1 MGRNVTF
8 GGNAS
13 GNVVATGDQ
22 NLISAGLSSTTNS
35 ETVDVAG
42 VLRSVREILATL
54 QTADSRKIE
63 NALSDAEVEIA
74 KPVPDR
80 EEVGQSLQRV
90 LTYAKNASRF
100 GEIAAT
106 LAPHIQRLAFWLG
119 DGWAHLAS

>member
-1 MGRNVTF
+1 MGRNVKF
-8 GGNAS
+8 GGDAS
-13 GNVVATGDQ
+13 GNVVVTGDKS
-22 NLISAGLSSTTNS
+22 LISASLSLTTNS
-35 ETVDVAG
+35 DTVDVAG
-42 VLRSVREILATL
+42 VLRSVREILETL

-80 EEVGQSLQRV
+80 EEVGQSLQRA

-106 LAPHIQRLAFWLG
+106 LAPYIQRLAFWLG
-119 DGWAHLAS
+119 EGWAHLAS